1 MHYGIVAIGSRG
13 DVQPFVAL
21 ALGLQQRG
29 HQVTLL
35 AHENFREFVEGYGL
49 GFHPLFGNVEELLRS
64 AEGQQIL
71 KAGNT
76 ISLLRYLRKSAS
88 KIQKNV
94 NADLLAGARQPDAL
108 VTSLLGMEYVDAVA
122 EKFGKKWMLI
132 QLSFPT
138 TPTKEFPFA
147 GLDLADFPAFNLFSY
162 WLPRAF
168 FWRLNKKHL
177 NEFRLSL
184 HLPPIKNSIYKK
196 ISAARI
202 PTLYAVSQA
211 LVPRPADWPA
221 EIDTTGFIVL
231 PAKNRQANK
240 ADLIS
245 DTLTTW
251 LQAGK
256 PPIYVGFGSMPIPD
270 PEHFARVL
278 RELLRTTNNRFVF
291 CQGWSVMP
299 DLQQSPNL
307 YIVSSINHEWLLP
320 QCKAAIIHGG
330 VGTVA
335 AALKACIPLVIVSI
349 FADQPWWGKLIEN
362 KKLGTHLPFKK
373 LTTKKLSAALA
384 LTLSSERTINAQTI
398 GAAINREDGLAAAIN
413 TIEKYFKT

>member
-21 ALGLQQRG
+21 ALGLRERG

-35 AHENFREFVEGYGL
+35 AHGNFREFVEGYGL
-49 GFHPLFGNVEELLRS
+49 GFHSLFGNVEELLRS

-76 ISLLRYLRKSAS
+76 ISLLRYLRKSAN
-88 KIQKNV
+88 KIQKNI
-94 NADLLAGARQPDAL
+94 NADILAGARQPDVL
-108 VTSLLGMEYVDAVA
+108 VTSLLGMEYVDAAA
-122 EKFGKKWMLI
+122 EKLGKKWMLI

-138 TPTKEFPFA
+138 TPTKEYPFA
-147 GLDLADFPAFNLFSY
+147 GLDLIDFPAFNLFSY

-184 HLPPIKNSIYKK
+184 DLPLIKNSIYKK
-196 ISAARI
+196 VSAAKI

-211 LVPRPADWPA
+211 LIPRPRDWPA
-221 EIDTTGFIVL
+221 EIDITGFIVL
-231 PAKNRQANK
+231 PTKNRQTNK
-240 ADLIS
+240 TDLIP
-245 DTLTTW
+245 DNLAEW
-251 LQAGK
+251 LQAGE
-256 PPIYVGFGSMPIPD
+256 PPVYVGFGSMPIPD

-278 RELLRTTNNRFVF
+278 NEMVAVTSHRFVF

-299 DLQQSPNL
+299 NLQQAPNL
-307 YIVSSINHEWLLP
+307 YIVRSINHEWLLP

-335 AALKACIPLVIVSI
+335 ASLKARIPLVIVSI
-349 FADQPWWGKLIEN
+349 FADQPWWGKLIE
-362 KKLGTHLPFKK
+362 KRELGAHLPFKK
-373 LTTKKLSAALA
+373 LTTKKLSA
-384 LTLSSERTINAQTI
+384 TLNLVLSPERTTNAQTI
-398 GAAINREDGLAAAIN
+398 GAAINREDGLATAIAFLQN
-413 TIEKYFKT
+413 YFNR

>member
-21 ALGLQQRG
+21 ALGLQERG

-76 ISLLRYLRKSAS
+76 ISLLRYLRKSAN
-88 KIQKNV
+88 KIQKNL
-94 NADLLAGARQPDAL
+94 NADLLAGARQPDTL

-147 GLDLADFPAFNLFSY
+147 GLDLADFPAFSICLAIGCQE
-162 WLPRAF
+162 PF
-168 FWRLNKKHL
+168 FWRLNKEHL

-184 HLPPIKNSIYKK
+184 DLPPIKNSIYKK
-196 ISAARI
+196 VSAAKI

-221 EIDTTGFIVL
+221 EIETTGFIVL

-240 ADLIS
+240 ADLIP
-245 DTLTTW
+245 DALTTW
-251 LQAGK
+251 LQGGT

-270 PEHFARVL
+270 PEHFARVFN
-278 RELLRTTNNRFVF
+278 ELLRTTSHRFVF

-299 DLQQSPNL
+299 NLQQSPNL
-307 YIVSSINHEWLLP
+307 YNR
-320 QCKAAIIHGG
+320 
-330 VGTVA
+330 
-335 AALKACIPLVIVSI
+335 
-349 FADQPWWGKLIEN
+349 KL
-362 KKLGTHLPFKK
+362 HQ
-373 LTTKKLSAALA
+373 S
-384 LTLSSERTINAQTI
+384 
-398 GAAINREDGLAAAIN
+398 
-413 TIEKYFKT
+413 